1 MLPRRHVSRLA
12 PPPPPPHPPPPPPPI
27 LTPHARTRIIGQARA
42 GYRASKQ
49 PAGRRGLGPA
59 GARVCIQTNEKA
71 CRPDP
76 FRESADTC
84 GGLTSPFA
92 APCRSRSGGSRVGKH
107 ELGNCEF
114 VRARGGGGLTS
125 GREERARQR
134 RRRWRQGWR
143 GRHGSARRRP
153 RPSCWSP
160 LLGRSMWRN
169 RRPGTR
175 LQVVLGQ
182 VVDSSSKRGNIG
194 VRDCSRKLRGKH
206 SLGWCYAG

>member
-1 MLPRRHVSRLA
+1 MLPRRHVSRL
-12 PPPPPPHPPPPPPPI
+12 PPPPPI

-114 VRARGGGGLTS
+114 VRARGGGGVD
-125 GREERARQR
+125 
-134 RRRWRQGWR
+134 
-143 GRHGSARRRP
+143 
-153 RPSCWSP
+153 C
-160 LLGRSMWRN
+160 
-169 RRPGTR
+169 GTR
-175 LQVVLGQ
+175 RAGTPTPAAMAARVERPARVCQAPPSAELLESVAGSVHVAQPTPWNSPASCIG
-182 VVDSSSKRGNIG
+182 SSGGFLFEKRQYRSQGLLEK
-194 VRDCSRKLRGKH
+194 VARET
-206 SLGWCYAG
+206 